1 MKRKKNK
8 PAKNAT
14 GKKLT
19 EKAGLAIKH
28 EFYLE
33 ASWILSAMF
42 ERKLKKLLIQVEKQN
57 PGRGFTLEQL
67 IKRVKYLHV
76 LSRYKAMTAHF
87 SVQLFDEIR
96 IWKNQRNEILKD
108 IPDLHVSPAR
118 IERLALE
125 GVKLYKEFNA
135 ACKSFKLP
143 EEVSEH
149 ENSA

>member
-8 PAKNAT
+8 PGKNVS

-76 LSRYKAMTAHF
+76 LSRYKALTAHF
-87 SVQLFDEIR
+87 NVQMLDEIR
-96 IWKNQRNEILKD
+96 TWKNQRNEILKD

-118 IERLALE
+118 LERLALE
-125 GVKLYKEFNA
+125 GVKLYKEFNS
-135 ACKSFKLP
+135 ACKSFDLP
-143 EEVSEH
+143 EEDSES
-149 ENSA
+149 ENSG